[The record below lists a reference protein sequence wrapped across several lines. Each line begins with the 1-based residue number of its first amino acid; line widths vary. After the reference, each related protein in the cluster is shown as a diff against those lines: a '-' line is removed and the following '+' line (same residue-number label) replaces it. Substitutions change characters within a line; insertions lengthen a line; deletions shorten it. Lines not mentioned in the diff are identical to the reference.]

1 MVESKEN
8 TQVSAATDATQEVGK
23 EEEKKELTA
32 EELAD

>member
-1 MVESKEN
+1 MVESREN
-8 TQVSAATDATQEVGK
+8 TEVSAATDATQ